1 MPNFRCYFM
10 DASGH
15 IILPADIDA
24 EDLET
29 AKHRAFDIMCSEE
42 TVRSSSIGG
51 MEIWQD
57 KIRVY
62 PEGATAL

>member
-1 MPNFRCYFM
+1 MPSFRCYFM
-10 DASGH
+10 DAKGH

-24 EDLET
+24 EDLES

-42 TVRSSSIGG
+42 MVRSSSIRG
-51 MEIWQD
+51 MEIWQG
-57 KIRVY
+57 KVRVY